1 MPRRRRL
8 SRALLALPLAVLLA
22 SCTSTG
28 GAQPVATQVTGS
40 PAAGS
45 ATSTSSTSPSTPS
58 TSSSSPT
65 PSTPPETPG
74 ASGSATN
81 PAAAP
86 KRSATALEK
95 ALLELDD
102 LPPGFSI
109 EPQDE
114 ADSGVSVVSSQKPGC
129 APLVRIMNADSAPGS
144 RVGARTSFSGGQDG
158 PWIDEYLDAMG
169 SAQQVSSLHDTLRAA
184 VKACPKI
191 TMRLPDGRSTMVVR
205 EVRAPEAS
213 DDTFAFRVTADGGDL
228 DGFEATQVV
237 SAVGDVELTML
248 FFGAYPEEV
257 EDLTYGAY
265 EKAAELLGHAA
276 PGSAT

>member
-8 SRALLALPLAVLLA
+8 PRALLALPLAVLLA
-22 SCTSTG
+22 SCTTTG

-40 PAAGS
+40 PAAASGS
-45 ATSTSSTSPSTPS
+45 ATGTPS

-65 PSTPPETPG
+65 PSTPSETPA

-114 ADSGVSVVSSQKPGC
+114 ADAGVSVVSSKKPGC

-169 SAQQVSSLHDTLRAA
+169 SAQNVSSLHDTIRAA
-184 VKACPKI
+184 VKACPKL

-205 EVRAPEAS
+205 EVRAPEAG

-248 FFGAYPEEV
+248 FFGAYPEEI
-257 EDLTYGAY
+257 DDGTHAAY
-265 EKAAELLGHAA
+265 EKATELLDHSA